1 MHSLRQSLRSFS
13 RDERATVLVEFLFLV
28 PMMIW
33 GFIALVVYWDVFR
46 TINVSQKAAYSIADL
61 MSRQVIVKQTFLD
74 GMDDILTF
82 LTPGSTSS
90 WVRVTSLRWDEG
102 LANTTTDDK
111 YVLIFSNTSN
121 TTKAPKY
128 TQASIQAL
136 KPLIP
141 SIDNL
146 TSVVIVETWVD
157 YAPDFDIGVL
167 NMAPGLAPRTFDQF
181 IVTKPRDGK
190 KEVCLFGT
198 PGCV

>member
-1 MHSLRQSLRSFS
+1 MQSLRQRLRFFS
-13 RDERATVLVEFLFLV
+13 RDNRGAVLVEFLILL

-33 GFIALVVYWDVFR
+33 GFIGLVVYWDVFR

-82 LTPGSTSS
+82 LTPGTTNS
-90 WVRVTSLRWDEG
+90 WVRITSLRWDEG

-121 TTKAPKY
+121 SSKAPTY
-128 TQASIQAL
+128 TQTTIQPL

-141 SIDNL
+141 ALDNL
-146 TSVVIVETWVD
+146 TSVIIVETWVE
-157 YAPDFDIGVL
+157 YTPDFNIGVL
-167 NMAPGLAPRTFDQF
+167 NMAPGLGGQTFTQF
-181 IVTKPRDGK
+181 IVTNPRS
-190 KEVCLFGT
+190 KEICLSGMT
-198 PGCV
+198 GCV